1 MHRKYYDTLG
11 VPTDADDKAIKKA
24 FRALAQKYHP
34 DRNAGDAT
42 AEAKFKEVNRAYEVL
57 SDKEKRKLYDE
68 FGDDAEKLGFDPEK
82 ARGYRDWRA
91 QGGQGFDGGLDMEEL
106 LRQMFGGGMGGG
118 GFGGGGFGGGRGAP
132 RGPAKGR
139 DISAEMTIDFR
150 TAVRGGERVIGLDGR
165 QVTVRIPPGV
175 KDGGSLRL
183 RGQGLAGARGG
194 PSGDLLL
201 SLTVTPDPVFERD
214 GDNLILEVP
223 ITLGEALRGG
233 TIEVPTLEGAVNL
246 KVPAGAQSGQ
256 SLRLRGKGVE
266 PKGKPAGDLLVK
278 LKVRLPDARG
288 NPALD
293 EAIAALEALYDQ
305 DVRADLRARV
315 SG

>member
-1 MHRKYYDTLG
+1 MHRQYYDTLG
-11 VPTDADDKAIKKA
+11 VPTDADDKTIKKA
-24 FRALAQKYHP
+24 YRALAQQYHP
-34 DRNAGDAT
+34 DRNAGDAA
-42 AEAKFKEVNRAYEVL
+42 AEAKFKAVNNAYEVL
-57 SDKEKRKLYDE
+57 SDKDKRKLYDE
-68 FGDDAEKLGFDPEK
+68 FGEDAEKLGFDQER

-91 QGGQGFDGGLDMEEL
+91 KGGVGFDGGVDMDDL
-106 LRQMFGGGMGGG
+106 LSQMFGGGLGGRGG
-118 GFGGGGFGGGRGAP
+118 GFRGAP
-132 RGPAKGR
+132 RGPSKGR
-139 DISAEMTIDFR
+139 DISAEMTLDFR
-150 TAVRGGERVIGLDGR
+150 TAVRGGERTIGIDGK

-175 KDGGSLRL
+175 RDGGNLRL

-201 SLTVTPDPVFERD
+201 TLSVADDPVFERD
-214 GDNLILEVP
+214 GDNLVLEVP

-256 SLRLRGKGVE
+256 SLRLRGKGVA

-288 NPALD
+288 HD
-293 EAIAALEALYDQ
+293 ELQDAIAALEALYTE
-305 DVRADLRARV
+305 DVRADLRGRV
-315 SG
+315 GAA